1 MVCLPYEACDG
12 LAFLIWQVIVAFEEA
27 RLDSRLAARSL
38 REAYRV
44 KREAQLKEEYKM
56 QVALLTILRI

>member
-1 MVCLPYEACDG
+1 MVRIPYEACVG
-12 LAFLIWQVIVAFEEA
+12 LTFLIWQVIVAFEEA

-44 KREAQLKEEYKM
+44 KREAQFNATSVQTPPNNMDQK
-56 QVALLTILRI
+56 